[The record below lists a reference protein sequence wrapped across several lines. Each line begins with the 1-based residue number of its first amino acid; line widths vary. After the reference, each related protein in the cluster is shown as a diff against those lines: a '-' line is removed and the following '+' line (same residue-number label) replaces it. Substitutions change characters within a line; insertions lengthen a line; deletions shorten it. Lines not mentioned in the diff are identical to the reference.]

1 MQMRTTQESGLKR
14 SRKPAI
20 ERNIAGY
27 DYYLAETEY
36 EQHIWRKGHMSQF
49 EAESDRTEGQQM
61 KKLNRKKNT
70 AASGQ
75 ENDVMEAEPA
85 PVGHNSVVEAE
96 TEATPDQL
104 ETLRDILVGPSLNVT
119 ESRLKEMLLIL
130 EEREDD
136 LNKREEMLQQ
146 QITYVQSDVTERE
159 QALNKKISQVEAEL
173 AAREEALFQKV
184 ANVERE
190 LAEREQALAEKL
202 SELDTQIGNCKAA
215 NMRMDMDFTASL
227 SLANKQQDSKIRD
240 VGHAISMLG
249 DQIAQMCDQP
259 PSEAAE

>member
-1 MQMRTTQESGLKR
+1 MRTTQGNGLKG
-14 SRKPAI
+14 SKKPVI
-20 ERNIAGY
+20 EPN
-27 DYYLAETEY
+27 LASFNNHLADNEY
-36 EQHIWRKGHMSQF
+36 VQHILQKGHVSQF
-49 EAESDRTEGQQM
+49 EAESDRTEDETM

-75 ENDVMEAEPA
+75 ENDVMDTAPA
-85 PVGHNSVVEAE
+85 PVGHNSAQDQEQ
-96 TEATPDQL
+96 EATPDHL
-104 ETLRDILVGPSLNVT
+104 ETLRDILVGPSLTMT
-119 ESRLKEMLLIL
+119 ETRLTELLLIL
-130 EEREDD
+130 EEREED

-190 LAEREQALAEKL
+190 LAEREQALTQKL

-249 DQIAQMCDQP
+249 DQIAQMCEQA

>member
-1 MQMRTTQESGLKR
+1 MRTTQGNGPRWSK
-14 SRKPAI
+14 KPAI
-20 ERNIAGY
+20 EPN
-27 DYYLAETEY
+27 LASFNYHLADNEY
-36 EQHIWRKGHMSQF
+36 MQHILQQGHVSQF
-49 EAESDRTEGQQM
+49 EAESDRTEDEQM
-61 KKLNRKKNT
+61 KKLTRKKNT
-70 AASGQ
+70 APSGQ
-75 ENDVMEAEPA
+75 ENEAMETAPA
-85 PVGHNSVVEAE
+85 PVGHNSVSEQQH
-96 TEATPDQL
+96 EATPDQL
-104 ETLRDILVGPSLNVT
+104 ETLRDILVGPSLTMT
-119 ESRLKEMLLIL
+119 ETRLKELLLIL
-130 EEREDD
+130 EEREED

-173 AAREEALFQKV
+173 AAREEALYQKV

-190 LAEREQALAEKL
+190 LAEREQSLTEKL

-249 DQIAQMCDQP
+249 DQIAQMCDQA

>member
-1 MQMRTTQESGLKR
+1 
-14 SRKPAI
+14 
-20 ERNIAGY
+20 
-27 DYYLAETEY
+27 
-36 EQHIWRKGHMSQF
+36 MSQF
-49 EAESDRTEGQQM
+49 EAESDRTEDEPM

-75 ENDVMEAEPA
+75 ENEAMETAPA
-85 PVGHNSVVEAE
+85 PVGHNSVSEPE
-96 TEATPDQL
+96 LEATPDQL
-104 ETLRDILVGPSLNVT
+104 ETLRDILVGPSLTMT
-119 ESRLKEMLLIL
+119 ETRLKELLLIL

-190 LAEREQALAEKL
+190 LAEREQALIQKL
-202 SELDTQIGNCKAA
+202 SDLDTQIGNCKAA

-249 DQIAQMCDQP
+249 DQIAQMCDQA

>member
-1 MQMRTTQESGLKR
+1 MRTTQGNGPKGSIN
-14 SRKPAI
+14 PAI
-20 ERNIAGY
+20 EPN
-27 DYYLAETEY
+27 LASFNYHLADNEY
-36 EQHIWRKGHMSQF
+36 MQHIMQQGHVSQF
-49 EAESDRTEGQQM
+49 EAESDRTEDEQM
-61 KKLNRKKNT
+61 KKLTRKKNT
-70 AASGQ
+70 APSGQ
-75 ENDVMEAEPA
+75 ENEAMETAPA
-85 PVGHNSVVEAE
+85 PVGHNSVSEPQHE
-96 TEATPDQL
+96 PTPDQL
-104 ETLRDILVGPSLNVT
+104 ETLREILVGPSQTMT
-119 ESRLKEMLLIL
+119 ETRLKELLLIL
-130 EEREDD
+130 EEREED
-136 LNKREEMLQQ
+136 LSKREEMLQQ

-173 AAREEALFQKV
+173 AAREEALYQKV

-190 LAEREQALAEKL
+190 LSAREQSLDQKL

-249 DQIAQMCDQP
+249 DQIAQMCDQT

>member
-1 MQMRTTQESGLKR
+1 
-14 SRKPAI
+14 
-20 ERNIAGY
+20 
-27 DYYLAETEY
+27 
-36 EQHIWRKGHMSQF
+36 
-49 EAESDRTEGQQM
+49 M
-61 KKLNRKKNT
+61 KKLTRKRNT
-70 AASGQ
+70 APTEQ
-75 ENDVMEAEPA
+75 EYEAMDTAPA
-85 PVGHNSVVEAE
+85 PVGHNSIQEPEREPA
-96 TEATPDQL
+96 PDHL
-104 ETLRDILVGPSLNVT
+104 DTLRDILVGPSLSAT
-119 ESRLKEMLLIL
+119 ENRLKELLLIL
-130 EEREDD
+130 EEREED
-136 LNKREEMLQQ
+136 LNKREEALQQ

-190 LAEREQALAEKL
+190 LENQETALSQKL
-202 SELDTQIGNCKAA
+202 TELDTQIGNCKAA

-249 DQIAQMCDQP
+249 DQIAQMCDQA

>member
-1 MQMRTTQESGLKR
+1 MRTTQYSRLKG
-14 SRKPAI
+14 SKKPAM
-20 ERNIAGY
+20 EPNLAGY
-27 DYYLAETEY
+27 DYYLAETEH
-36 EQHIWRKGHMSQF
+36 EQHIWKKGHVSQF

-61 KKLNRKKNT
+61 KKLNRKKN
-70 AASGQ
+70 AAPSAQ
-75 ENDVMEAEPA
+75 DNEVMEAEPA
-85 PVGHNSVVEAE
+85 PVGHNSV
-96 TEATPDQL
+96 TESEQEPTPDQL
-104 ETLRDILVGPSLNVT
+104 ETLRDILVGPSLTVT
-119 ESRLKEMLLIL
+119 ETRLKELLLIL

-190 LAEREQALAEKL
+190 LAEREQALAERL

-227 SLANKQQDSKIRD
+227 SLANKQQDSKLRD

-249 DQIAQMCDQP
+249 DQIAQMCDQ
-259 PSEAAE
+259 SQNEAAE

>member
-1 MQMRTTQESGLKR
+1 MRTTQGNGPRGSK
-14 SRKPAI
+14 KPAI
-20 ERNIAGY
+20 EPN
-27 DYYLAETEY
+27 LASFNYHLADNEY
-36 EQHIWRKGHMSQF
+36 MQHILQQGHVSQF
-49 EAESDRTEGQQM
+49 EAESDRTEDEQM
-61 KKLNRKKNT
+61 KKLTRKKNT
-70 AASGQ
+70 APSGQ
-75 ENDVMEAEPA
+75 ENEAMETAPA
-85 PVGHNSVVEAE
+85 PVGHNSVSEQKH
-96 TEATPDQL
+96 EATPDQL
-104 ETLRDILVGPSLNVT
+104 ETLREILVGPSQTMT
-119 ESRLKEMLLIL
+119 ETRLKELLLIL
-130 EEREDD
+130 EEREED
-136 LNKREEMLQQ
+136 LSKREEMLQQ

-173 AAREEALFQKV
+173 AAREEALYQKV

-190 LAEREQALAEKL
+190 LAAREQSLDQKL

-249 DQIAQMCDQP
+249 DQIAQMCDQA